1 MSRPRPNHNYSFDD
15 ADDAELPSGFR
26 HEQAQPDH
34 DSSPQRY
41 QQFPAPTYSYEPPPP
56 PVHRRPVPSQTGS
69 VRNPFDDPRLD
80 EQAELRQPDYSRSLM
95 TTSTTTPGR
104 DNMGPATAGGGIA
117 GIAIGV
123 ANTNERES
131 GLQAAREVDGGFVPP
146 GHHHQMH
153 ERNDPM
159 GSDTP
164 YIPAP
169 PSRPWGPQPA
179 SSNSSM
185 APIAAAGAAAGL
197 SGGRSPAASGQDLP
211 LNDYP
216 SGPHDRPNSF
226 YADSPYKR
234 YSSPWDPRVD
244 QNNFHPDDIEDD
256 GDDGFATQRSTGRR
270 SIMGLGRQPSTNVPK
285 ATAAGATGGMLGGL
299 GAVVGSRNSNG
310 NYGPVS
316 AADGSPGVAN
326 DNEGGPGNGFEKS
339 QWLAEEA
346 AARKRKK
353 WIFIVIGVIAAIGII
368 VGATIGGVIASRKP
382 SNTNSGGQSAAQ
394 DDGNGDL
401 DANSAEIKKLLNNPD
416 LHRVFPGI
424 DYTPY
429 NAQYPECLSNPPSQN
444 NITRD
449 MAVLSQLSNTIRLY
463 GTDCNQTDMVL
474 HSIKQL
480 GLKDM
485 KVWPA
490 IWLDNNATTNARGLN
505 DMHAILER
513 VGADPFAGVVIG
525 NEVLY
530 RKDLSMQQLT
540 DIVSQF
546 KANLTKLNVNLPIA
560 IADLGDNW
568 KPEMV
573 QEVDVIMSNVH
584 PYFAGV
590 AVDQAPGWTWN
601 FWQQHDVY
609 LTAGNTTKKHV
620 VSEVGWPS
628 GGGNNCGQ
636 APTCSTGQGS
646 VAGIDEMNKFME
658 DYVCQSLKNGTD
670 FFW

>member
-1 MSRPRPNHNYSFDD
+1 MSRPQPHHNYSFDD
-15 ADDAELPSGFR
+15 ADDTALPSGFR
-26 HEQAQPDH
+26 HEPTQSHRDP
-34 DSSPQRY
+34 SPQRY
-41 QQFPAPTYSYEPPPP
+41 QQSPPPSYSYEPPPP
-56 PVHRRPVPSQTGS
+56 PVHRRAVPSQSGTP
-69 VRNPFDDPRLD
+69 RNPFDDQ
-80 EQAELRQPDYSRSLM
+80 QADSRRSNYSRSLG
-95 TTSTTTPGR
+95 TASTTTPSR
-104 DNMGPATAGGGIA
+104 DNMGPVAAGGGIA
-117 GIAIGV
+117 GIALGV

-131 GLQAAREVDGGFVPP
+131 GLQASRGIDDGFDQHGYRDQSRERDA
-146 GHHHQMH
+146 
-153 ERNDPM
+153 PM

-164 YIPAP
+164 YIPTP

-179 SSNSSM
+179 SSASSM
-185 APIAAAGAAAGL
+185 TPLMAAGATTGL
-197 SGGRSPAASGQDLP
+197 ASGRSPAASGQDLH
-211 LNDYP
+211 LHDYP
-216 SGPHDRPNSF
+216 PGAQDRPNSF

-244 QNNFHPDDIEDD
+244 QHNFHPDDIEDD
-256 GDDGFATQRSTGRR
+256 GDDGFTNHRSTGRR
-270 SIMGLGRQPSTNVPK
+270 SLMGLGRQPSTNP
-285 ATAAGATGGMLGGL
+285 ANAAAGGAAGGMLGGL
-299 GAVVGSRNSNG
+299 GAVVGSRNTSG

-316 AADGSPGVAN
+316 AADGRPGIAN
-326 DNEGGPGNGFEKS
+326 DAEGGSGHGMEKA

-346 AARKRKK
+346 ASRKKKK

-368 VGATIGGVIASRKP
+368 VGATIGGIFASKKASP
-382 SNTNSGGQSAAQ
+382 GNTGESAAL

-401 DANSAEIKKLLNNPD
+401 DANSAEIKKLLNNGD

-444 NITRD
+444 NVTRD
-449 MAVLSQLSNTIRLY
+449 MAVLSQLTNTVRLY

-490 IWLDNNATTNARGLN
+490 IWLDNNATTNARGVK
-505 DMHAILER
+505 DMHEILDR

-530 RKDLSMQQLT
+530 RKDMSMSQLT
-540 DIVSQF
+540 DVVTAF
-546 KANLTKLNVNLPIA
+546 KSNLTKLKLDLPIA

-573 QEVDVIMSNVH
+573 KEVDVIMSNVH

-590 AVDQAPGWTWN
+590 TVDEAPGWTWD
-601 FWQQHDVY
+601 FWQQHDVK
-609 LTAGNTTKKHV
+609 LTDTTKKNI

-628 GGGNNCGQ
+628 GGGNNCGE
-636 APTCSTGQGS
+636 APSCAKGEGS
-646 VAGIDEMNKFME
+646 VAGVDEMNKFME
-658 DYVCQSLKNGTD
+658 DYVCSSLKNGTD